1 MKNFRVDQLEVRVA
15 ADRMTLGVAAA
26 EAVCVAIGEV
36 LGRKEVGRGSAAG
49 GSAAGGSVAGGSV
62 AGGPA
67 AVNVMFAAAPSQNEF
82 LTALVRMPV
91 DWSRVNGF
99 HMDEYIGLAEDAPQG
114 FGNFLRERL
123 VGRVSFRTFSFMR
136 TIHEYAYKLAREP
149 TDIVVLGIG
158 ENTHLAFND
167 PHVAMFEDPEL
178 VKEVELDEACRAQQV
193 GDGCF
198 GTLEEVPRR
207 AMTVTIP
214 GLMRAEYIFGV
225 VPGARKAE
233 AVRRTLTGEISERY
247 PSTILR
253 RHPRAIIFL
262 DADSAARAREAGGSF
277 NSFQS

>member
-1 MKNFRVDQLEVRVA
+1 MKIFKVEQLEVRVA
-15 ADRMTLGVAAA
+15 ADRTTLGVAAA
-26 EAVCVAIGEV
+26 EAVCGAIAEV
-36 LGRKEVGRGSAAG
+36 LGRREVA
-49 GSAAGGSVAGGSV
+49 
-62 AGGPA
+62 
-67 AVNVMFAAAPSQNEF
+67 NVMFAAAPSQNEF
-82 LTALVRMPV
+82 LSALVRMPV

-99 HMDEYIGLAEDAPQG
+99 HMDEYVGLAEDAPQR
-114 FGNFLRERL
+114 FGNFLKERL
-123 VGRVSFRTFSFMR
+123 VGRVQLREFSFMR
-136 TIHEYAYKLAREP
+136 TIQEYAHKLTRES

-167 PHVAMFEDPEL
+167 PHVALFEDPEL

-198 GTLEEVPRR
+198 GALEEVPRR

-233 AVRRTLTGEISERY
+233 AVRRTLTEEINERY

-253 RHPRAIIFL
+253 RHPRAILFL
-262 DADSAARAREAGGSF
+262 DADSAAGAGGGADSAARAGEGGE
-277 NSFQS
+277 SR

>member
-1 MKNFRVDQLEVRVA
+1 MRTFKVDQLEVRVL
-15 ADRMTLGVAAA
+15 ADRMALGLAAA
-26 EAVCVAIGEV
+26 EAVCGAIGDVLARREV
-36 LGRKEVGRGSAAG
+36 A
-49 GSAAGGSVAGGSV
+49 
-62 AGGPA
+62 
-67 AVNVMFAAAPSQNEF
+67 NVMFAAAPSQNEF
-82 LTALVRMPV
+82 LAALVRMPV

-114 FGNFLRERL
+114 FGNFLKERL
-123 VGRVSFRTFSFMR
+123 VGRVQLREFSFMR
-136 TIHEYAYKLAREP
+136 TIQEYAHKLTRES

-167 PHVAMFEDPEL
+167 PHVAMFGDPEL

-198 GTLEEVPRR
+198 GALEEVPRR

-233 AVRRTLTGEISERY
+233 AVRRTLKEEINERY

-253 RHPRAIIFL
+253 RHPRAILFL
-262 DADSAARAREAGGSF
+262 DADSAAKAGGDADSAAGAGGGAD
-277 NSFQS
+277 SAARAGEGGESR